1 MRTGLRV
8 GSSHI
13 VLTDTD
19 RSILRAVGEG
29 YRTPEIA
36 ARMGFSR
43 VRITER
49 LKTIR
54 DSLGLRSFGALYVWA
69 GQQGLSHVSTPFSV
83 QGRIL
88 DSNGR
93 HG

>member
-8 GSSHI
+8 GSQI
-13 VLTDTD
+13 VLTDID
-19 RSILRAVGEG
+19 RSILRAIGEG

-43 VRITER
+43 VRVTER
-49 LKTIR
+49 LKTMR

-69 GQQGLSHVSTPFSV
+69 GQERFAHASTAFSV
-83 QGRIL
+83 QARIL
-88 DSNGR
+88 ESGG